1 MKAPVNI
8 KTDSTF
14 SLILVALWLT
24 INKPNAKLL
33 LQINEEL
40 SLRLQGETQT
50 LTIENNEHTTIGGSL
65 KEE

>member
-14 SLILVALWLT
+14 SLIIVALWLT

-40 SLRLQGETQT
+40 SLRLSGETQT

>member
-1 MKAPVNI
+1 MNTPVNI
-8 KTDSTF
+8 KKDSTF

-24 INKPNAKLL
+24 INKPDSKLL
-33 LQINEEL
+33 LKINEEI
-40 SLRLQGETQT
+40 SLRLPGDTQT